1 MRHVAGLTLIELLV
15 AVSVF
20 AIMATT
26 GLPAMA
32 SFIAS
37 QHQLAT
43 KDALLE
49 ALRSARDEAQRR
61 STPIRLCPTAN
72 GTSCGSNWNQGWLVY
87 IDKNNDGQFT
97 AQDQRLK
104 QKLNSQAAAISTTAS
119 SLLFRA
125 NGMTAQTQ
133 FNICTDNK
141 QANAYQISVTST
153 GRVFAQE
160 KSGVCS

>member
-1 MRHVAGLTLIELLV
+1 MRHVAGLTLVELLV

-20 AIMATT
+20 AIMTTT

-61 STPIRLCPTAN
+61 STPIRLCPTAS
-72 GTSCGSNWNQGWLVY
+72 GTSCGSNWDQGWLVY
-87 IDKNNDGQFT
+87 IDKNNDGQFNS
-97 AQDQRLK
+97 QDQLLQ
-104 QKLNSQAAAISTTAS
+104 QKLNAQTTNINTTAS
-119 SLLFRA
+119 SLQFRA
-125 NGMTAQTQ
+125 NGMTTQTL

-141 QANAYQISVTST
+141 QANAYQISVTTT